1 MKKVVAIILAS
12 AFVLGLGLTSVQKQ
26 IAEKPPI
33 GGSPALDT
41 VAYDVVIMMEKP
53 PIGG

>member
-12 AFVLGLGLTSVQKQ
+12 AFVLGLGFAPVQNQ

-33 GGSPALDT
+33 GGSPVLDA